1 MQIQNSL
8 YRLVLLKLQACVTGL
23 TDAESQH
30 SEALNSATVPST
42 GSAGENLLNVA
53 KKIDSYFQHDSL
65 SDSPKALSTE
75 STGLCLNAISGV
87 NHTVN
92 AKKSWNDASKVSS
105 KENTLDRI
113 NNIPD
118 ISSVDSTVV
127 NLTSSV
133 PEASITEN
141 EVGIEND
148 SFKIPNDTPGTSSV
162 NSKEIDLA
170 DASKA
175 SNKDSEGEG
184 KSSSDTPMSLLCELK
199 EPINALMHCADIQRV
214 LLQRLIK
221 MNVMTTEETSDSSVK
236 RSSLSENQGEI
247 MGLASY
253 LVKRTCCQ
261 FAGRMSSK

>member
-30 SEALNSATVPST
+30 SEALNSATAPST

-105 KENTLDRI
+105 KENTLD
-113 NNIPD
+113 
-118 ISSVDSTVV
+118 
-127 NLTSSV
+127 
-133 PEASITEN
+133 
-141 EVGIEND
+141 
-148 SFKIPNDTPGTSSV
+148 
-162 NSKEIDLA
+162 SKEIDLA

-175 SNKDSEGEG
+175 SNKDNVGEG
-184 KSSSDTPMSLLCELK
+184 KSSSDIPISLLCELK
-199 EPINALMHCADIQRV
+199 EPINALMHCADIQR
-214 LLQRLIK
+214 LLFQRLIK

-253 LVKRTCCQ
+253 LVKRICCQ
-261 FAGRMSSK
+261 FAGRISSKKKTIFKEGSSKLTPG